1 MYVSVWCVYIVDD
14 FDLQRTR
21 WPFWIYLCIER
32 VKLKL
37 KKLKLA
43 AFLNKL
49 MKIVKSDTDINN
61 ACKA

>member
-1 MYVSVWCVYIVDD
+1 MVCVYSWWFRFTTNKMAVL
-14 FDLQRTR
+14 DL
-21 WPFWIYLCIER
+21 FMYR